1 MKGFSQ
7 FKLKKLILLF
17 VVGAIFLLY
26 YAFPVYYDA
35 SHVQAQLQLQQQQ
48 PPPIMG
54 IKITSPVAN
63 QVPVGE
69 LTISGI
75 STDNATTDCTVYTDW
90 NNTKPFQ
97 KAVATGP
104 GGVDDYSTWNFTYTD
119 KYYLITNGTNNL
131 TSKLSCINNN
141 DGGTANLTTYYSLD
155 VTGIMESSQRQLS
168 SAAVEEQQNNHSNSS
183 VSSSSTLPP
192 AKGDNNNDTKTVTT
206 TTATS
211 PESIPSV
218 PITPSPGPSSSPSI
232 QGQEEK
238 NKEKNKDV
246 SKEEPEP
253 EPEPQS
259 TTSLSKDDKTTNTV
273 KQGKKIE
280 EAQVDEKV
288 QEQLQQML
296 EKTGK
301 IDEEVQQTVGKL
313 KEDILEE
320 IRNGLK

>member
-26 YAFPVYYDA
+26 YAFLVYYDA
-35 SHVQAQLQLQQQQ
+35 SHVQAQLQLQQQQQ

-131 TSKLSCINNN
+131 TSKLSCINN

-296 EKTGK
+296 EKAGK